1 MSKRNYVSTEE
12 LQRRLRQQKAHLQ
25 SNQQLIQPLKSV
37 TTTLGYIENKSG
49 VIVHNWKSGWKWIS
63 NWMFL
68 VIAYIAINGVP
79 PEIMAII
86 PIKHQGYVI
95 AFCAI
100 AGIGFRFYNQSRPK
114 TLPPVQ
120 GDADV

>member
-1 MSKRNYVSTEE
+1 MSKKSYVSNQE
-12 LQRRLRQQKAHLQ
+12 LQRRLRQQAAHLQ
-25 SNQQLIQPLKSV
+25 SNQQVAQPLKYA
-37 TTTLGYIENKSG
+37 TATLGYIENKSS

-68 VIAYIAINGVP
+68 VIVYIAINGVP
-79 PEIMAII
+79 PEIMAVI

-100 AGIGFRFYNQSRPK
+100 LGIGFRFYNQSRPK
-114 TLPPVQ
+114 PLPPVQ